1 MKGKSILRGLFAA
14 MSLVLVMPFFS
25 CSNVSNGSSSE
36 SGTVSFSLD
45 KEFIQKAFDAAKRK
59 NISLNTDLSE
69 EPAEEPA
76 GEVITLRFEISLQ
89 GDYTDSKSVQASEER
104 ANEERGDADG
114 THGMD
119 GLHGGFKFSS
129 QTVSFENVPV
139 GKKIWAK
146 VKVFQ
151 VSQRDNPHP
160 FMIGKSNEITVQAET
175 EQNKLTVAVCNY
187 YAFIPFSFT
196 VKYETAPDFSLSMN
210 QILACDPDCVFIKK
224 LRAAKDNGDRFE
236 ICKNYQYDDGL
247 LGLSNIDPSDTESVK
262 IEGDTAIVSDIMYLP
277 VSEDDPNAK
286 GTDVVFVLLSFKSEW
301 NEQTQTSVV
310 TPVYFAI
317 TEGSVSPIKTQTNAV
332 SLNASDLAVVDT
344 SYALYKKSNGSG
356 YNYYIMANPSDSLTG
371 TAISSSGT
379 DGTTDG
385 KTHSFC
391 FDRDGKFYTLS
402 ITPDS
407 GEVYIYSNNLN
418 IGTDGAYECKD
429 GDGNPMS
436 FDSIACDIK
445 RSELFAL
452 KRQGDNTYVL
462 YGTGDFIKSGINAQ
476 TAYVLKPQGFDLL
489 IRKMFAIQGGVGYF
503 VGRSSEGGW
512 YLLKT
517 DLARKTDSAYNYGQ
531 TTYDVDSEIVAEI
544 PLPSGATV
552 SDYEPELNFTDMIYQ
567 EGAVYLLYKE
577 IEDNIDDKS
586 YNSGELYYKSRGA
599 LIKCDVSTKSVKT
612 IGWTDDAMDNSIASF
627 ATYYL
632 SSSAYGY
639 FTESCAPW
647 TDESKRFVIPGNTS
661 IKWLGSSSFIRDSLP
676 KIYSP
681 SASAAS
687 KAFYG
692 PQKFIAI
699 KPKQLVIA
707 DNGTYFYTDSVN
719 GGYRFKNAKRVVT
732 VDLEKFA
739 ITDCTDNNEAFS
751 NVVTGSIYTN
761 AFGNINTYLS
771 IIPDSAEGKGLYITN
786 NSRFTPTSQGDYPI
800 HLGIPY
806 VGEN

>member
-1 MKGKSILRGLFAA
+1 MKGKSIFRGLFAA

-59 NISLNTDLSE
+59 NISLNTDPSE

-89 GDYTDSKSVQASEER
+89 GDYSDSKSVQANEER

-151 VSQRDNPHP
+151 VSQSDNPHP
-160 FMIGKSNEITVQAET
+160 FMIGKSNEITVQAEA

-247 LGLSNIDPSDTESVK
+247 LGLANIDPSDTESVK

-277 VSEDDPNAK
+277 VSEDDPSAK
-286 GTDVVFVLLSFKSEW
+286 GTDVVFVLLGRNSAS
-301 NEQTQTSVV
+301 N
-310 TPVYFAI
+310 PIYFAI
-317 TEGSVSPIKTQTNAV
+317 TEGSVSPIKTQTNSV

-344 SYALYKKSNGSG
+344 SYALYKKSNGSD
-356 YNYYIMANPSDSLTG
+356 YNYYIMDNPSASLTG

-379 DGTTDG
+379 DGTVDE

-402 ITPDS
+402 VGFD
-407 GEVYIYSNNLN
+407 GGGVYIKSTNLN
-418 IGTDGAYECKD
+418 IGPSVDGVAVYECAD
-429 GDGNPMS
+429 GEGNPMS

-445 RSELFAL
+445 RNELFAL
-452 KRQGDNTYVL
+452 KKQGDNTYVL

-476 TAYVLKPQGFDLL
+476 TAYVLKPQGFNLL

-512 YLLKT
+512 YLLKA

-552 SDYEPELNFTDMIYQ
+552 SDYEPELNFTDMLYQ
-567 EGAVYLLYKE
+567 DGAVYLLFKE
-577 IEDNIDDKS
+577 IEDNIDNKFYGS
-586 YNSGELYYKSRGA
+586 EELYYKSRGA

-612 IGWTDDAMDNSIASF
+612 IGWTEDAMDVSNTGF
-627 ATYYL
+627 
-632 SSSAYGY
+632 YGY
-639 FTESCAPW
+639 YFSPGAGQFYDFYTVQASASQTKQTKWMISGNISCVWPERDY
-647 TDESKRFVIPGNTS
+647 TIKSK
-661 IKWLGSSSFIRDSLP
+661 LP

-681 SASAAS
+681 STGAAS
-687 KAFYG
+687 KGFYG
-692 PQKFIAI
+692 PQKFVAI

-707 DNGTYFYTDSVN
+707 DNGAAFYADTYK
-719 GGYRFKNAKRVVT
+719 GGLRHKNAKRVVT
-732 VDLEKFA
+732 VDLESFA
-739 ITDCTDNNEAFS
+739 ISGYTDNNEAFS
-751 NVVTGSIYTN
+751 DIATGSIYTN
-761 AFGNINTYLS
+761 SFGEIMTFSEYLAGS
-771 IIPDSAEGKGLYITN
+771 RVFIYNGSPFGEDDSSGTTVY
-786 NSRFTPTSQGDYPI
+786 
-800 HLGIPY
+800 LGIPF
-806 VGEN
+806 GDE

>member
-59 NISLNTDLSE
+59 NISLNTDPSE
-69 EPAEEPA
+69 EPT

-89 GDYTDSKSVQASEER
+89 GDYSDSKSVQ

-160 FMIGKSNEITVQAET
+160 FMIGKSNEITVQAEA

-210 QILACDPDCVFIKK
+210 QILACDPDCVFIKR

-236 ICKNYQYDDGL
+236 ICKNYQYDYNDGL
-247 LGLSNIDPSDTESVK
+247 FYITNIDPSDTESVK
-262 IEGDTAIVSDIMYLP
+262 IEGDTAIVSSDMYLP

-286 GTDVVFVLLSFKSEW
+286 GTDVVFVLLGRSSAS
-301 NEQTQTSVV
+301 N
-310 TPVYFAI
+310 PIYFAI

-356 YNYYIMANPSDSLTG
+356 YNYYIKDNPSDSLTG

-429 GDGNPMS
+429 GEGNPMP

-476 TAYVLKPQGFDLL
+476 TAYVLKPQGFNLL

-567 EGAVYLLYKE
+567 EGSVYLLFKE
-577 IEDNIDDKS
+577 IEDNIDDKFYGS
-586 YNSGELYYKSRGA
+586 EELCYKSRGA

-612 IGWTDDAMDNSIASF
+612 IGWTEDAMDVSNTGF
-627 ATYYL
+627 YGYYL
-632 SSSAYGY
+632 SSGTYSDFYTVKALASQTKQTKWMISGNISSVWPEETY
-639 FTESCAPW
+639 TIK
-647 TDESKRFVIPGNTS
+647 SK
-661 IKWLGSSSFIRDSLP
+661 LP

-681 SASAAS
+681 TAGAAS
-687 KAFYG
+687 KGFYG
-692 PQKFIAI
+692 PQKFVAI

-707 DNGTYFYTDSVN
+707 DNGAAFYADTYK
-719 GGYRFKNAKRVVT
+719 GGLRFKNAKRVVT
-732 VDLEKFA
+732 VDLESFA
-739 ITDCTDNNEAFS
+739 ISGSTDNNEAFS
-751 NVVTGSIYTN
+751 DIVSGSIYTN
-761 AFGNINTYLS
+761 AFGTIMTFSEYLAGS
-771 IIPDSAEGKGLYITN
+771 SVFN
-786 NSRFTPTSQGDYPI
+786 NSGSSYSDHESSATPVY
-800 HLGIPY
+800 LGIPF
-806 VGEN
+806 GDEE